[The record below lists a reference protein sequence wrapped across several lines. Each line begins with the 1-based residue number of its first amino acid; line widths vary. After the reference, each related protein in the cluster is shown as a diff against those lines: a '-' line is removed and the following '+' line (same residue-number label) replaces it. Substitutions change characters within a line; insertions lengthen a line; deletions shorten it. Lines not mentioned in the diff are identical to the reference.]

1 MMTGF
6 CEYSKLLQSFVG
18 EGIRFVNEEYAAFSA
33 VVPKAR
39 LHEKAPSQ
47 KLFRQR
53 LGKFMTAGL
62 IQPAGPEWIRSR
74 ADSCLTQ
81 VLCGEDKNQT
91 RYLRVKWKSL
101 IMLLF
106 C

>member
-6 CEYSKLLQSFVG
+6 CEYLKLFQLFVG
-18 EGIRFVNEEYAAFSA
+18 EGIRFVNEEYASFS
-33 VVPKAR
+33 VVVLKAR

-62 IQPAGPEWIRSR
+62 IQPAGTEWIRSR
-74 ADSCLTQ
+74 ANSCLTQ
-81 VLCGEDKNQT
+81 VLYGEDKN
-91 RYLRVKWKSL
+91 
-101 IMLLF
+101 
-106 C
+106 